1 MGGGG
6 ESTDTNQVTD
16 RGPAQAGES
25 IGTGQS
31 ILQSLLATDLGR
43 AGGVDPR
50 IRLATMDKQRDELT
64 SQLALAQQRY
74 DENKGALG
82 TNPQARGNMDAYF
95 MQMSGLRQQIA
106 DLDASKS
113 VLTEQAASGQQGV
126 DVAKQFLSKLSSG
139 LTTGNFVDPAEMDA
153 MRTAASGLS
162 QDVATTRGLN
172 RSDVPVMQA
181 IAPTLASMWLG
192 QQNAN
197 KAFYTGAQQ
206 FNQGLGLQS
215 NQMNLSATNPGLG
228 LASVY
233 SGLRGSNLTGTSD
246 TQKRPSSLE
255 IMGGVIG
262 GIQGLGAAGASA
274 YGAPG
279 LTGGGGFMR

>member
-1 MGGGG
+1 MSGGGS
-6 ESTDTNQVTD
+6 STDKNEIVD
-16 RGPAQAGES
+16 KGPAQAGES

-50 IRLATMDKQRDELT
+50 IRLATMDKQREELT

-74 DENKGALG
+74 DENKSALDR
-82 TNPQARGNMDAYF
+82 NPQARGNMDAYF
-95 MQMSGLRQQIA
+95 MQMSGLRQQLA

-126 DVAKQFLSKLSSG
+126 DVAKQFLSKLSQG

-172 RSDVPVMQA
+172 RTDVPVMQA

-206 FNQGLGLQS
+206 FNQGLGLQQ
-215 NQMNLSATNPGLG
+215 NQMGLSATNPGLG

-233 SGLRGSNLTGTSD
+233 SGLRSSNVTGAENLQNRPGGMGYF
-246 TQKRPSSLE
+246 TQPLMA
-255 IMGGVIG
+255 IGALGQGV
-262 GIQGLGAAGASA
+262 GAAMSA
-274 YGAPG
+274 QKGSSSK
-279 LTGGGGFMR
+279 GGG

>member
-1 MGGGG
+1 MSGGGN
-6 ESTDTNQVTD
+6 SNDTGQAVD
-16 RGPAQAGES
+16 KGPAQAGES

-31 ILQSLLATDLGR
+31 ILQALLATDLGR

-50 IRLATMDKQRDELT
+50 IRLATMDKQREELN

-74 DENKGALG
+74 DENKSALDR
-82 TNPQARGNMDAYF
+82 NPQARGNMDAYF
-95 MQMSGLRQQIA
+95 MQMSGLRQQLA

-215 NQMNLSATNPGLG
+215 NQMGLNATNPGLG

-233 SGLRGSNLTGTSD
+233 SGLRSSNTTGTSN
-246 TQKRPSSLE
+246 TQNRPGAMQYLE
-255 IMGGVIG
+255 TAGKLA
-262 GIQGLGAAGASA
+262 QGLGQGAAGGKEA
-274 YGAPG
+274 
-279 LTGGGGFMR
+279 GFW